1 MNFTFEQE
9 TFSKKNKSPANGDD
23 YKVNKKVLSDDIK
36 MIHEF
41 IEFKFFKKVMKRNN
55 NIFE

>member
-1 MNFTFEQE
+1 MNQ
-9 TFSKKNKSPANGDD
+9 SKKNKSPANVED
-23 YKVNKKVLSDDIK
+23 YRINKKVLSDDIK

-41 IEFKFFKKVMKRNN
+41 IEFKFFKKVMKQNN